1 MLRWYLVH
9 AKPHGEDTAQVNLGR
24 QGYEVYLPR
33 VRKLA
38 RYAGRW
44 RERIGPLFPRYLF
57 VRLDE
62 GRDDFR
68 PIHSTLG
75 VAALVRFGSS
85 CAIVPESVIR
95 ELRNRADPE
104 SGLHRLAPRSTFA
117 SGSRVRLLSGP
128 LEGLEGVFECESGS
142 DRVTVLLHILGRQT
156 AVRVPEEL
164 VCVGVPSWVCDA
176 RG

>member
-1 MLRWYLVH
+1 VLRWYLVH
-9 AKPHGEDTAQVNLGR
+9 VKPRGEAKAQVNLGR
-24 QGYEVYLPR
+24 QGYEVYFPR
-33 VRKLA
+33 VRELA
-38 RYAGRW
+38 RHAGQW

-75 VAALVRFGSS
+75 VATLVRFGSS
-85 CAIVPESVIR
+85 YGGVSESVIR

-104 SGLHRLAPRSTFA
+104 SGLHRLTPRSSFA
-117 SGSRVRLLSGP
+117 AGSPVRLLSGP

-142 DRVTVLLHILGRQT
+142 DRVTVLLHILGQQT
-156 AVRVPEEL
+156 AVRVPAEF
-164 VCVGVPSWVCDA
+164 VCVGFPRLICDA